1 MQKPTI
7 PKGMRDFGPIEMA
20 RRNYI
25 FDTIRQVYALYG
37 YRQIET
43 PTMEQLSTLMG
54 KYGEEGDRLLFKVLN
69 SGDAL
74 RELSDEELLERN
86 AIHFANKACEKGLRY
101 DLTVPF
107 ARYVVMHRSE
117 LTLPFRRSQIQ
128 PVWRADR
135 PQKGRYREF
144 YQCDADVI
152 GSTSLINEVELLGII
167 DEVFR
172 RFGLRVRILLN
183 NRKILGGIAEVAGE
197 ADRLIDITTAIDKLE
212 KIGEEKVFDELK
224 VKGFSEEAIGKLRPF
239 LSLSGTNREKL
250 AQLKELLASSA
261 EGQKGIEELEY
272 ILCHTERLQFSAE
285 LVVDLSLA
293 RGLSYYTGA
302 LLEVKAL
309 DASMGSISGG
319 GRYDNL
325 TGIFGLEGLSG
336 VGISFGADRIYDV
349 LMELGLFPEEAETGT
364 QVLFANFGEEEAAYL
379 LPIVAQLRRQGLRC
393 ELYPESVKVKK
404 QMSYADSLKIPY
416 VILVGEEERT
426 TETFTLKNMQTGQ
439 QTKLSLDELIHTF
452 ALQH

>member
-7 PKGMRDFGPIEMA
+7 PKGMRDFGPVEMA

-43 PTMEQLSTLMG
+43 PTMEQLSTLLG

-74 RELSDEELLERN
+74 RDLSDEELLERN

-117 LTLPFRRSQIQ
+117 LTLPFRRYQIQ

-152 GSTSLINEVELLGII
+152 GSTSLINEVELLEII

-183 NRKILGGIAEVAGE
+183 
-197 ADRLIDITTAIDKLE
+197 AIDKLE
-212 KIGEEKVFDELK
+212 KIGEEKVFDELRS
-224 VKGFSEEAIGKLRPF
+224 KGFTEDELSKLRPF
-239 LSLSGTNREKL
+239 LALSGSNSEKL
-250 AQLKELLASSA
+250 TQLKELLATSE

-272 ILCHTERLQFSAE
+272 ILDHIDRLDLKAE

-302 LLEVKAL
+302 ILEVKAL
-309 DASMGSISGG
+309 DAAMGSISGG

-325 TGIFGLEGLSG
+325 TGIFGLDGLSG

-349 LMELGLFPEEAETGT
+349 LLELGLFPSEAEVGT
-364 QVLFANFGEEEAAYL
+364 QVLFANFSEEDAAYL
-379 LPIVAQLRRQGLRC
+379 MPIIARLRREGIRS
-393 ELYPESVKVKK
+393 EIYPEPVKMKK
-404 QMSYADSLKIPY
+404 QMSYADSLKIPF
-416 VILVGEEERT
+416 VVLVGEEERT
-426 TETFTLKNMQTGQ
+426 TSTFTLKDMQSGQ
-439 QTKLSLDELIHTF
+439 QEKLTLDALISYLS
-452 ALQH
+452 AQH

>member
-7 PKGMRDFGPIEMA
+7 PKGMRDFGPVEMA

-43 PTMEQLSTLMG
+43 PTMEQLSTLLG

-74 RELSDEELLERN
+74 RDLSDEELLERN

-117 LTLPFRRSQIQ
+117 LTLPFRRYQIQ

-152 GSTSLINEVELLGII
+152 GSTSLINEVELLEII

-183 NRKILGGIAEVAGE
+183 NRKILAGIAEATGRG
-197 ADRLIDITTAIDKLE
+197 DRLIDITTAIDKLE
-212 KIGEEKVFDELK
+212 KIGEEKVFDELRS
-224 VKGFSEEAIGKLRPF
+224 KGFTEDELSKLRPF
-239 LSLSGTNREKL
+239 LALSGSNSEKL
-250 AQLKELLASSA
+250 TQLKELLATSE

-272 ILCHTERLQFSAE
+272 ILDHIDRLNLKAE
-285 LVVDLSLA
+285 LVVELSLA

-302 LLEVKAL
+302 ILEVKAL
-309 DASMGSISGG
+309 DAAMGSI
-319 GRYDNL
+319 
-325 TGIFGLEGLSG
+325 
-336 VGISFGADRIYDV
+336 
-349 LMELGLFPEEAETGT
+349 
-364 QVLFANFGEEEAAYL
+364 
-379 LPIVAQLRRQGLRC
+379 
-393 ELYPESVKVKK
+393 
-404 QMSYADSLKIPY
+404 
-416 VILVGEEERT
+416 
-426 TETFTLKNMQTGQ
+426 
-439 QTKLSLDELIHTF
+439 
-452 ALQH
+452 